1 AESVH
6 IELIETRSRVH
17 DWHIAP
23 HTHAGLFQV
32 LFLMSGHVSAL
43 MEEEVWEVD
52 GPVVITIHP
61 SLVHGFDFSE
71 QAVGFVLTV
80 DPHVVFSAGG
90 SEG

>member
-1 AESVH
+1 
-6 IELIETRSRVH
+6 
-17 DWHIAP
+17 
-23 HTHAGLFQV
+23 
-32 LFLMSGHVSAL
+32 MSGHVSAL

-90 SEG
+90 SEGHGELFSPLFLRPMAIEL